1 MTTCDMCPTCNHKKS
16 GRKPKYTNDEDRK
29 RAKQEQTNKCAR
41 NYYDAHRNLIIEK
54 RKQISMQKK
63 EEKLIN
69 LFLEKLNKLNTN
81 KMAIIQK
88 VINYLHV

>member
-1 MTTCDMCPTCNHKKS
+1 MTTSDMCPTCNHKKA

-41 NYYDAHRNLIIEK
+41 NYYDVYRNSIIGK

-69 LFLEKLNKLNTN
+69 LFLEKLNKLNIN
-81 KMAIIQK
+81 KMEVIQK
-88 VINYLHV
+88 VIKYVHI